1 MKIKQLLT
9 KTLLVAVGLL
19 AGQSVVAE
27 PDTWLTTLTGQVG
40 LIANT
45 GSFKYGNKKVKVAA
59 GETYVYTL
67 INYNNGDNAQ
77 QWKNWVVEANSGSKF
92 FDCEARGNK
101 WQAGGANEPNY
112 APVISTSDV
121 ENWQSAYNGATVTIT
136 VSRSSDGTQFTI
148 THTSN
153 VLGTTDGNTDKY
165 YGGTFT
171 VAVGANEE
179 WDVYLTEEESHMN
192 ITKVAYTNASSVTT
206 SYVLRDCASSI
217 TAVGTTTYGTDG
229 SGNSSTIRLNSYAAQ
244 GGAGAFAFTLD
255 EDWDASKVISATL
268 SFYPISKCDKDGRSG
283 DIKIHSLDAY
293 PAVSTTSTSY
303 SEGKHI
309 VYSYGTSNTKRYTF
323 STTTLATVAAN
334 GANTAVP
341 AKGAY
346 YGVDLTSHIQSLTT
360 KSAGDY
366 VYLGIDISDWA
377 ADITIGAYGND
388 YAPKMEIAYT
398 TATLYTAT
406 FTETNSLS
414 PEVTIYSDAGMTSP
428 VTNGTLEN
436 GTTYYY
442 KAVLY
447 GYNDVT
453 GNFTVSSTDPSINF
467 AMTAKE
473 TYNYSL
479 KYKLGTADAVEQ
491 ASGTKYVDETVT
503 LYYPICRQDAS
514 SNYYVVSK
522 NNSAPYFGVVISSS
536 NSDVTINYTLDED
549 IVYYS
554 ESENMDGTRYS
565 VGQVPS
571 LASNGT
577 AYCSAAS
584 SDSYQVTNW
593 EGLAAGNYDIEVG
606 MGSRGYSVSPAPQ
619 LKSGAEAEATAT
631 LKEISLGASS
641 HTVKEYKNQPIA
653 AGDQLYFYN
662 DNSPNASKW
671 ALDYVILRRIPASV
685 SATITPTGY
694 ATFSSPYALDFSNA
708 ITNLEKVYYASAV
721 AKGSV
726 TMTELTQKVP
736 AETGL
741 FLKGT
746 PNATVTIPVVASGA
760 AINGTNYLK
769 PNTASTSI
777 AASTAGTYHY
787 VFAYTTSDNS
797 NPGFYNLASALTLG
811 AGKAYLETNTDI
823 KPTTQAKVSFLF
835 TDGEVTG
842 ISNVNADNSLN
853 VNANAGKMYNAAGQ
867 LVNEGYKGI
876 VIMNGKKVV
885 K

>member
-1 MKIKQLLT
+1 MKFKQLLT
-9 KTLLVAVGLL
+9 KSLLAAVCLL
-19 AGQSVVAE
+19 AGQSVWGA
-27 PDTWLTTLTGQVG
+27 PDTWLTTLTGLVG
-40 LIANT
+40 LSDNT
-45 GSFKYGNKKVKVAA
+45 GNFKYGNKKVKIAA

-192 ITKVAYTNASSVTT
+192 ITKVVYTDASSVTN

-217 TAVGTTTYGTDG
+217 TAVGTGVYGTDG
-229 SGNSSTIRLNSYAAQ
+229 SGYSSTIYLNSYKSN

-255 EDWDASKVISATL
+255 EDWDASKVVGATL
-268 SFYPISKCDKDGRSG
+268 SFYPTSKCNNSGRNG
-283 DIKIHSLDAY
+283 DIYIHSLDAY

-309 VYSYGTSNTKRYTF
+309 VYSYGGSNTKRYAF
-323 STTTLATVAAN
+323 STTVLATVAAN
-334 GANTAVP
+334 GANTGVP
-341 AKGAY
+341 ATGAY
-346 YGVDLTSHIQSLTT
+346 YDVDLTSHIQSLTT

-366 VYLGIDISDWA
+366 VYLGIDIGDWA
-377 ADITIGAYGND
+377 ADIKIGAYGND

-536 NSDVTINYTLDED
+536 NNDVTINYTLDED

-554 ESENMDGTRYS
+554 ESENMEGTRFSAGQAASYS
-565 VGQVPS
+565 
-571 LASNGT
+571 SNGVS
-577 AYCSAAS
+577 YCSSASENSYIAA
-584 SDSYQVTNW
+584 NW
-593 EGLAAGNYDIEVG
+593 TVAAGYYDIEVG
-606 MGSRGYSVSPAPQ
+606 MANRNYAVNPTPKLMTSSTDENP
-619 LKSGAEAEATAT
+619 TT
-631 LKEISLGASS
+631 LEKISLSS
-641 HTVKEYKNQPIA
+641 SSYKQKIYPNQQIA
-653 AGDQLYFYN
+653 AGQNLYIFN
-662 DNSPNASKW
+662 DNGSNASKW
-671 ALDYVILRRIPASV
+671 ALDYVIMRRIPASV
-685 SATITPTGY
+685 TANITAAGWATLY
-694 ATFSSPYALDFSNA
+694 SPYALNFAEANPSGLKAYTATTDG
-708 ITNLEKVYYASAV
+708 V
-721 AKGSV
+721 SV
-726 TMTELTQKVP
+726 TLTPVDNVPANTGVVLEGTTGDYSIPVIASSGTDKGGLQGSATEATTCP
-736 AETGL
+736 AETG
-741 FLKGT
+741 F
-746 PNATVTIPVVASGA
+746 
-760 AINGTNYLK
+760 
-769 PNTASTSI
+769 
-777 AASTAGTYHY
+777 TYY
-787 VFAYTTSDNS
+787 I
-797 NPGFYNLASALTLG
+797 LTLAQNG
-811 AGKAYLETNTDI
+811 VDVQFNPATSGSIDAGKAFLKVNKTVG
-823 KPTTQAKVSFLF
+823 AKALSVMFAN
-835 TDGEVTG
+835 DPTG
-842 ISNVNADNSLN
+842 IATVNATEVAQPAKRI
-853 VNANAGKMYNAAGQ
+853 VNGQLVIEKNGKRYNAAGA
-867 LVNEGYKGI
+867 EF
-876 VIMNGKKVV
+876 
-885 K
+885 

>member
-19 AGQSVVAE
+19 AGQSVWAE
-27 PDTWLTTLTGQVG
+27 TYLTTMTGKLESGDFQVNRSKRFTIAKGESLTYTFVNTSVG
-40 LIANT
+40 
-45 GSFKYGNKKVKVAA
+45 AA
-59 GETYVYTL
+59 VY
-67 INYNNGDNAQ
+67 N
-77 QWKNWVVEANSGSKF
+77 NWVVEARDATTNYCCDMRGDAHPGGEHSGVNAGAGYWTWDDNKSKLSGNYTGSKWS
-92 FDCEARGNK
+92 DIDG
-101 WQAGGANEPNY
+101 
-112 APVISTSDV
+112 TSAS
-121 ENWQSAYNGATVTIT
+121 WLSAYNGVTVTLTIEY
-136 VSRSSDGTQFTI
+136 SSDGSTLTMTHSATVNASDYSGTYTVTGFEGNNINVFLSNEWSTQTI
-148 THTSN
+148 N
-153 VLGTTDGNTDKY
+153 
-165 YGGTFT
+165 
-171 VAVGANEE
+171 
-179 WDVYLTEEESHMN
+179 
-192 ITKVAYTNASSVTT
+192 KVVYTNASSVTT

-255 EDWDASKVISATL
+255 EDWDASKVIGATL
-268 SFYPISKCDKDGRSG
+268 SFYPISKCNNSKRSG
-283 DIKIHSLDAY
+283 SINIHSLDAY
-293 PAVSTTSTSY
+293 PVVSATSTSY

-309 VYSYGTSNTKRYTF
+309 VYSHGGNNTKRYTF
-323 STTTLATVAAN
+323 STTTLATVDAN
-334 GANTAVP
+334 GANTGVP
-341 AKGAY
+341 AQGAY
-346 YGVDLTSHIQSLTT
+346 YDIDLTSHIQSLTT

-366 VYLGIDISDWA
+366 VYLGIDIDDWA

-536 NSDVTINYTLDED
+536 NNDVTINYTLDED

-565 VGQVPS
+565 VGQAAS
-571 LASNGT
+571 YSSNG
-577 AYCSAAS
+577 ASYCSYAS
-584 SDSYQVTNW
+584 ENSYIATNW
-593 EGLAAGNYDIEVG
+593 TVAAGYYDIEVG
-606 MGSRGYSVSPAPQ
+606 MANRNYAVNPTPKLMTSSTDENP
-619 LKSGAEAEATAT
+619 TT
-631 LKEISLGASS
+631 LEKISLSS
-641 HTVKEYKNQPIA
+641 SSYKQKIYPNQQIA
-653 AGDQLYFYN
+653 AGQNLYIFN
-662 DNSPNASKW
+662 DNGSNPSKW
-671 ALDYVILRRIPASV
+671 ALDYVIMRRIPASV
-685 SATITPTGY
+685 NVNITAAGWATLY
-694 ATFSSPYALDFSNA
+694 SPYALNFAEANPSSLKAYTATTDG
-708 ITNLEKVYYASAV
+708 V
-721 AKGSV
+721 SV
-726 TMTELTQKVP
+726 TLTPVSDVPANTGVVLEGSAGNYSIPVIASSGTDKGGLQGSATEATTCP
-736 AETGL
+736 AETGFTYYIL
-741 FLKGT
+741 TLAQNGVDVQFNPATSGSIAEGKAFLKV
-746 PNATVTIPVVASGA
+746 ATDNNNSGGA
-760 AINGTNYLK
+760 KAL
-769 PNTASTSI
+769 S
-777 AASTAGTYHY
+777 
-787 VFAYTTSDNS
+787 VMFAND
-797 NPGFYNLASALTLG
+797 P
-811 AGKAYLETNTDI
+811 
-823 KPTTQAKVSFLF
+823 
-835 TDGEVTG
+835 TG
-842 ISNVNADNSLN
+842 IANVNAAEVAQPIKRI
-853 VNANAGKMYNAAGQ
+853 VNGQLVIEKNGKRFNAAGA
-867 LVNEGYKGI
+867 EF
-876 VIMNGKKVV
+876 
-885 K
+885 